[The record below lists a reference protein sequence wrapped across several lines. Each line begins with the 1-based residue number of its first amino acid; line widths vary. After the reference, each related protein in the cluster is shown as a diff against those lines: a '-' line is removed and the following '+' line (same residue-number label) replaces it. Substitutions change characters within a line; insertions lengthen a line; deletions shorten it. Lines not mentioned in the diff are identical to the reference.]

1 MTRRPMAALTL
12 VTLLVLAG
20 CTVGYQPDA
29 PGGPDAPTND
39 HLGYYDG
46 YWYNETFDIDASDG
60 LTEAETEAVL
70 SRAMA
75 RIQLLR
81 GLRFGSNIEVEIIT
95 RDAFREEFDDVWSDP
110 PDDRRALDNAQHEAL
125 FLVGPEEDVVDVRRS
140 NRGGTVLGFYQPSA
154 ERIVIV
160 SANDPATLDD
170 ELTLAHELLHAL
182 QDQRL
187 RLDLSGATTTD
198 SLNARNG
205 LIEGDATVV
214 ERAYERNCE
223 TGEWQCVDTGSGS
236 SSTLPPDFHWGVYF
250 LGFFPYAE
258 GPTFVDHHRNGG
270 DWSAVDAMYDDSPTA
285 SAEIIAPETY
295 GTDAYGEATL
305 RDRPR
310 GGWERITVDNGSD
323 AATVG
328 RAGLASMFAYTAYA
342 GESPGV
348 IDRDEFRNAG
358 SNGLDSDRPYT
369 YDVPHTEGWYGDRLH
384 AYERGG
390 DTAHVWNVTFDDA
403 ANATAF
409 REGYERV
416 VEHWGGQSRTTA
428 SGGTV
433 WTFDDRDRF
442 GGAVRIDREGNA
454 VTVVKAPSAGALEE
468 VHPPIAEP
476 AAASDRSVAAD

>member
-1 MTRRPMAALTL
+1 MTRRVVAALAL
-12 VTLLVLAG
+12 VAVLVLAG
-20 CTVGYQPDA
+20 CAVGYQPDA
-29 PGGPDAPTND
+29 SDGAEPPTDD
-39 HLGYYDG
+39 HLGYYNG
-46 YWYNETFDIDASDG
+46 YWYNETFDIDAANG
-60 LTEAETEAVL
+60 LTEAETEAVF

-75 RIQLLR
+75 RVQLLR
-81 GLRFGSNIEVEIIT
+81 GLRFESDVDIEIIT

-125 FLVGPEEDVVDVRRS
+125 FLVGPDEDVVDVRRD

-187 RLDLSGATTTD
+187 DLDLSAATTLD
-198 SLNARNG
+198 SANAGNG
-205 LIEGDATVV
+205 LIEGDAVVV

-223 TGEWQCVDTGSGS
+223 TGEWQCVDTESGS

-258 GPTFVDHHRNGG
+258 GPTFVDHHRDGG
-270 DWSAVDAMYDDSPTA
+270 DWSAVDAMYDDYPTA
-285 SAEIIAPETY
+285 SAEIISPETY

-305 RDRPR
+305 RDRTR
-310 GGWERITVDNGSD
+310 GGWERITVDNGSG

-328 RAGLASMFAYTAYA
+328 QAGLASMFAYTAYA
-342 GESPGV
+342 GDSPGV
-348 IDRDEFRNAG
+348 IDRSEFRNAG
-358 SNGLDSDRPYT
+358 SNGIGSSRPYT

-390 DTAHVWNVTFDDA
+390 DTAHAWNVTFNDA

-416 VEHWGGQSRTTA
+416 VEHWGGQPHAA
-428 SGGTV
+428 SQGNV

-442 GGAVRIDREGNA
+442 GGAVRIDRTDNA
-454 VTVVKAPSAGALEE
+454 VTVIKAPSAAALEE

-476 AAASDRSVAAD
+476 AAASERPITAD